1 MKTQAIDRLYLLK
14 IFSGIAV
21 ILFILSFGLNQFAY
35 GAGTSSSSSSSK
47 SESAAQKRERA
58 NEYFEEGKKLQEK
71 WNYKKAAKKYERAV
85 KIDPSYAEAYSNLGY
100 TYRKQEKF
108 DKAVRNYKK
117 AIKLKPDLAEAHEYL
132 GEAYAE
138 MGKFDLA
145 EKELAILRQLGSD
158 EADKLSEFIDKM
170 KQQKS

>member
-1 MKTQAIDRLYLLK
+1 MRTQTANKTYTIKL
-14 IFSGIAV
+14 ITGIAAMLM
-21 ILFILSFGLNQFAY
+21 IFYFALNQLAY

-71 WNYKKAAKKYERAV
+71 WRYKEASKKYERAL
-85 KIDPSYAEAYSNLGY
+85 KIDPTYAEAYSNLGY

-108 DKAVRNYKK
+108 DKAVRCYKD

-132 GEAYAE
+132 GETYAE

-145 EKELAILRQLGSD
+145 EKELTILQELGSD
-158 EADKLSEFIDKM
+158 EADKLSEFIEKM
-170 KQQKS
+170 KKQKS

>member
-1 MKTQAIDRLYLLK
+1 MKTQAINRIYLLK
-14 IFSGIAV
+14 ILTGITV
-21 ILFILSFGLNQFAY
+21 ILFILSFALNQFAL
-35 GAGTSSSSSSSK
+35 GAGTSSKSSSK

-58 NEYFEEGKKLQEK
+58 NEYFEEGKNLQEK
-71 WNYKKAAKKYERAV
+71 WNYKKASKKYERAV

-108 DKAVRNYKK
+108 DKAVRAYKK
-117 AIKLKPDLAEAHEYL
+117 AIKLDPKLAEAHEYL

-145 EKELAILRQLGSD
+145 EKELAILRKLGSD
-158 EADKLSEFIDKM
+158 EADKLSEFIDKI

>member
-1 MKTQAIDRLYLLK
+1 MKVKIIDRLYVIKL
-14 IFSGIAV
+14 FSGLTV
-21 ILFILSFGLNQFAY
+21 MLFILAFALNQSAW

-71 WNYKKAAKKYERAV
+71 WRYKEASKKYKRAV
-85 KIDPSYAEAYSNLGY
+85 KIDPTYAEAYSNLGY
-100 TYRKQEKF
+100 TYRKQEKY
-108 DKAVRNYKK
+108 DKAVSYYEK
-117 AIKLKPDLAEAHEYL
+117 AIKLKPELAEAHEYL

-145 EKELAILRQLGSD
+145 EKELAILQELGSD
-158 EADKLSEFIDKM
+158 LTQKLADYIEKM
-170 KQQKS
+170 RKQKS

>member
-1 MKTQAIDRLYLLK
+1 MKTKETIRPNPTQIVT
-14 IFSGIAV
+14 GITV

-35 GAGTSSSSSSSK
+35 GAGTSSNTNTT
-47 SESAAQKRERA
+47 SESAAQKRQRA
-58 NEYFEEGKKLQEK
+58 NEYFEEGKILQEK
-71 WNYKKAAKKYERAV
+71 WSYKQASKKYERAV

-108 DKAVRNYKK
+108 DEAVRAYKK
-117 AIKLKPDLAEAHEYL
+117 AIELNPKLAEAHEYL

-145 EKELAILRQLGSD
+145 EKELAILQQLGSD
-158 EADKLSEFIDKM
+158 QADKLSEFIEKM
-170 KQQKS
+170 KK

>member
-1 MKTQAIDRLYLLK
+1 MKTQAINRLHLLR
-14 IFSGIAV
+14 IFTGIAV

-35 GAGTSSSSSSSK
+35 GAGTSSNTNTK

-58 NEYFEEGKKLQEK
+58 NEYFEEGKILQEK
-71 WNYKKAAKKYERAV
+71 WNYKKASKKYERAV

-108 DKAVRNYKK
+108 DKAVRAYKK
-117 AIKLKPDLAEAHEYL
+117 AIKLNPKLAEAHEYL

-158 EADKLSEFIDKM
+158 EADKLSEFIEKT
-170 KQQKS
+170 KKN

>member
-1 MKTQAIDRLYLLK
+1 MKTQAKNRLYLLK
-14 IFSGIAV
+14 IFTGITV
-21 ILFILSFGLNQFAY
+21 ILFISSFALNQFAY

-47 SESAAQKRERA
+47 SESAAEKRERA

-108 DKAVRNYKK
+108 DKAVRAYKK

-145 EKELAILRQLGSD
+145 EKELAILRQLVSD
-158 EADKLSEFIDKM
+158 EADKLSDFIEKI